1 LTSRKNQSSYKTTS
15 NALVMIKQLPIII
28 DINRMLDARQ
38 VLSDYCQVLSDYC
51 QSDDLCVDGLRKRID
66 QYVQIEDIVDLS
78 TSTGRLL
85 LHHACMNEKVTVDI
99 VRLLIDTFPN
109 AAGGTD
115 EEDFQVVPLHVA
127 CWNENTTLEIV
138 KLLIDAFPES
148 VCRQSV
154 DGGMPLHYL
163 CCGDCADAL
172 NILELL
178 LEKYPV
184 AVEHPTQ
191 TDMLPIH
198 LACLASKSSE
208 FCQVLIEAYPG
219 SDDDDESSGDADVID
234 RQSTEYLNSIFQLVR
249 THHEAFC

>member
-1 LTSRKNQSSYKTTS
+1 
-15 NALVMIKQLPIII
+15 MI
-28 DINRMLDARQ
+28 DINRLLDARR
-38 VLSDYCQVLSDYC
+38 VLSDYC

-66 QYVQIEDIVDLS
+66 QCVQIDDAVDLS

-99 VRLLIDTFPN
+99 VQLLIETFPD

-115 EEDFQVVPLHVA
+115 EEEFQVSPLHVA

-138 KLLIDAFPES
+138 QLLIDAFPES
-148 VCRQSV
+148 VLRQSI

-163 CCGDCADAL
+163 CCGECADAL

-178 LEKYPV
+178 LGKFPE
-184 AVEHPTQ
+184 AMGHSTLSG
-191 TDMLPIH
+191 MLPIH
-198 LACLASKSSE
+198 LACLTSKSSE
-208 FCQVLIEAYPG
+208 FCQLLIEAYPG
-219 SDDDDESSGDADVID
+219 SDDDEESSGDVDVID
-234 RQSTEYLNSIFQLVR
+234 RESTEYLNSIFQLVR